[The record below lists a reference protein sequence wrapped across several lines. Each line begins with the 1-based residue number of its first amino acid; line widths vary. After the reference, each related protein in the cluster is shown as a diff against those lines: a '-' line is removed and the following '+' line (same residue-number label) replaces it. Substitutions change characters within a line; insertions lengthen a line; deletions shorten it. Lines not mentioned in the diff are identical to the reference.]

1 MPASR
6 SGPQGPPGLAGRG
19 FAVGAGLDP
28 GLAAELGAAC
38 EQLGY
43 TSLWSNDHAAVGPPS
58 GSALETL
65 AALAA
70 GAPTMTLGAGALAL
84 DRHSPAEIAAA
95 VERSGLDPARL
106 ALAVGAGR
114 SERPLEAVRAALPE
128 LRKLLPHTRLLLAA
142 LGPRMCELGGSAFD
156 GVLVAWMTP
165 PLIAAVRERIAAG
178 AATAGRPAPP
188 LAGYVRAAV
197 GADAET
203 RLARDEGFARGLG
216 GGWAQHF
223 GRLAEDPGRTG
234 VFADYAAG
242 IAIGLAPYEEELDVL
257 IVRGLAAARLSML
270 QRIAAAAAPQ
280 AAVAPSAGSAT
291 SSSVSRETT
300 APNAK

>member
-1 MPASR
+1 MPGRHGA
-6 SGPQGPPGLAGRG
+6 PGLAGRG
-19 FAVGAGLDP
+19 FAVSAGLDP

-58 GSALETL
+58 GSALQTL
-65 AALAA
+65 AALAE
-70 GAPTMTLGAGALAL
+70 GAPGLTLGAGALAL
-84 DRHSPAEIAAA
+84 DRHSPAAIAEA
-95 VERSGLDPARL
+95 VDRSGIDPARL
-106 ALAVGAGR
+106 AIAIGAGR
-114 SERPLEAVRAALPE
+114 SERPLEAARDALPV
-128 LRKLLPHTRLLLAA
+128 LRRLLPHTRLLLAA
-142 LGPRMCELGGSAFD
+142 LGPRMCELGGSDFD

-165 PLIAAVRERIAAG
+165 PLIAAARERIAAG
-178 AATAGRPAPP
+178 AGAAGRPAPP

-216 GGWAQHF
+216 GAWAEHF
-223 GRLAEDPGRTG
+223 GRLTDDPGRTG

-242 IAIGLAPYEEELDVL
+242 IPIGLAPYEDELDVL

-270 QRIAAAAAPQ
+270 ERIAAAAAPQ
-280 AAVAPSAGSAT
+280 AVAESAAGSAT

-300 APNAK
+300 APKAK

>member
-1 MPASR
+1 MPAS
-6 SGPQGPPGLAGRG
+6 PGLAGRG
-19 FAVGAGLDP
+19 FAVAAGLDP
-28 GLAAELGAAC
+28 GLAAELGGAC
-38 EQLGY
+38 ERLGY

-70 GAPTMTLGAGALAL
+70 GAPGATLGAGALAL
-84 DRHSPAEIAAA
+84 DRHSPAAIADA

-106 ALAVGAGR
+106 RIAVGAGR
-114 SERPLEAVRAALPE
+114 SERPLETVRAALPQ
-128 LRKLLPHTRLLLAA
+128 LRELLPQTPLLLAA
-142 LGPRMCELGGSAFD
+142 LGPRMCELGGAAFD

-165 PLIAAVRERIAAG
+165 PLIAAARERIAAG
-178 AATAGRPAPP
+178 AAAAGRPSPP

-216 GGWAQHF
+216 GAWSEHF
-223 GRLAEDPGRTG
+223 GRLAGDPGRTG
-234 VFADYAAG
+234 VFADYPEG
-242 IAIGLAPYEEELDVL
+242 IPLGLAAYDDELDVL
-257 IVRGLAAARLSML
+257 IVRGLAAARMPML
-270 QRIAAAAAPQ
+270 ERIAAAAAPARRQ
-280 AAVAPSAGSAT
+280 SGAGSAT
-291 SSSVSRETT
+291 ISSVSRETT

>member
-1 MPASR
+1 MPAS
-6 SGPQGPPGLAGRG
+6 PGLAGRG
-19 FAVGAGLDP
+19 FAVAAGLDP

-38 EQLGY
+38 ERLGY

-70 GAPTMTLGAGALAL
+70 GAPGATLGAGALAL
-84 DRHSPAEIAAA
+84 DRHSPAAIADA

-106 ALAVGAGR
+106 RIAVGAGR
-114 SERPLEAVRAALPE
+114 SDRPLETVRAALPQ
-128 LRKLLPHTRLLLAA
+128 LRELLPQTPLLLAA
-142 LGPRMCELGGSAFD
+142 LGPRMCELGGAAFD

-165 PLIAAVRERIAAG
+165 PLIAAARERIAAG
-178 AATAGRPAPP
+178 AAAAGRPSPP

-216 GGWAQHF
+216 GAWSEHF
-223 GRLAEDPGRTG
+223 GRLAGDPGRTG
-234 VFADYAAG
+234 VFADYPEG
-242 IAIGLAPYEEELDVL
+242 IPLGLAPYADELDVL
-257 IVRGLAAARLSML
+257 VVRGLAAARLPML
-270 QRIAAAAAPQ
+270 ERIAAAAAPARPQ
-280 AAVAPSAGSAT
+280 SGAGSAT
-291 SSSVSRETT
+291 ISSVSRETT